1 MRQLAKDYMTAMQA
15 TVRHTLA
22 HVQGSDEYC
31 EREFVSDGVRGL
43 EGQVHHVLPLLEDSQ
58 REAVADTLGVGGW
71 AELSMML
78 EEPALDV
85 APWEDLDWSDLADAI
100 EANSDMYWEDGD
112 VFRRVECRKLDED
125 GEFLLGPDDLAIE
138 TLKDENGDVAHLRVT
153 RGIGGPNVFLI
164 RDWGGDRLV
173 VNWDTREE
181 WFHPD
186 VTALL
191 DAYVELFDYWA

>member
-1 MRQLAKDYMTAMQA
+1 MQQLAKDYMTAMQD

-22 HVQGSDEYC
+22 HAQGSDEYC
-31 EREFVSDGVRGL
+31 EREFVSDVVRGL
-43 EGQVHHVLPLLEDSQ
+43 EGQVRHVLPLLEDSQ

-112 VFRRVECRKLDED
+112 VFRRTVCEMLDED
-125 GEFLLGPDDLAIE
+125 GGFNLGEGDLWVDV
-138 TLKDENGDVAHLRVT
+138 LKDENGDVAHLRVT
-153 RGIGGPNVFLI
+153 WGIGGPNAFLI

-186 VTALL
+186 VTDLL
-191 DAYVELFDYWA
+191 DAYAEMFTY